1 MAFWLLVCAWGQF
14 LSSSE
19 AELSVDRLLIEKVV
33 QDRLLEAAD
42 DEEATGKEDNITAVA
57 DGLSDVAAV
66 VGVDLGEEVGWYVT
80 TAFVFA
86 DAGISVAGAYIML
99 FNGGELKNTLLA
111 FSAMTA
117 SGFSGLKVRFETED
131 LTPPLVVDVL
141 KFLLATITVSVFTI
155 GNEAAG
161 QRLQSANIFNSVSGF
176 AVPMVRS
183 GVLSLLGCSALD
195 PSIRSEMWP
204 DGTPT
209 CPSENT
215 ESVANWLLRGFG
227 WSIVLFGVY
236 IAPVIAFAL
245 SIFNGSTLGA
255 NLMVGAVSNVIVML
269 CAKEYLE
276 GYLPQGYDQADVKF
290 YLDMIAGPLF
300 VIITI
305 YAIKKQFQKI
315 KNKMRR
321 AMVTDDNKWQ
331 KVLLDPVLANGEL
344 QQDLKV
350 QSGSKVAISLGNPKN
365 MRSIR
370 IDIDEQALYAFSVQL
385 PEDPSASVVALPVKR
400 GKALWIALLLL
411 AFPLVYGFF
420 AVYVGY
426 ELDTDAWYKW
436 VEKLLSDRVTFWVVV
451 VVAIML
457 IILLV
462 WLVLR
467 VLKKV
472 IAFLVDQLPGEDLP
486 GEGEEEL
493 GRSEF
498 HVEADQQVGLKITFN
513 LESNELVITQHDG
526 DEQIRATLPDPGV
539 STDDE
544 PSFAVVKRQ
553 LTEDKLR
560 QLKKKAQKFK
570 TLRTLVDEPRN
581 DDDHTAW
588 KGVCDLEEREAW
600 AFAAVYVRSQDEATW
615 AVEPEDPPKEAR
627 CACCSRALT
636 KAIDAITF
644 LNNFI
649 GVAVRKPHKLKA
661 MVKERI
667 AKLEAEVTGTLSMTV
682 NAAKLNSVLPSDD

>member
-1 MAFWLLVCAWGQF
+1 
-14 LSSSE
+14 
-19 AELSVDRLLIEKVV
+19 
-33 QDRLLEAAD
+33 
-42 DEEATGKEDNITAVA
+42 
-57 DGLSDVAAV
+57 
-66 VGVDLGEEVGWYVT
+66 
-80 TAFVFA
+80 
-86 DAGISVAGAYIML
+86 
-99 FNGGELKNTLLA
+99 
-111 FSAMTA
+111 
-117 SGFSGLKVRFETED
+117 
-131 LTPPLVVDVL
+131 
-141 KFLLATITVSVFTI
+141 
-155 GNEAAG
+155 
-161 QRLQSANIFNSVSGF
+161 
-176 AVPMVRS
+176 
-183 GVLSLLGCSALD
+183 
-195 PSIRSEMWP
+195 
-204 DGTPT
+204 
-209 CPSENT
+209 
-215 ESVANWLLRGFG
+215 
-227 WSIVLFGVY
+227 
-236 IAPVIAFAL
+236 
-245 SIFNGSTLGA
+245 
-255 NLMVGAVSNVIVML
+255 
-269 CAKEYLE
+269 
-276 GYLPQGYDQADVKF
+276 
-290 YLDMIAGPLF
+290 
-300 VIITI
+300 
-305 YAIKKQFQKI
+305 
-315 KNKMRR
+315 
-321 AMVTDDNKWQ
+321 
-331 KVLLDPVLANGEL
+331 
-344 QQDLKV
+344 
-350 QSGSKVAISLGNPKN
+350 

-627 CACCSRALT
+627 CACCARALT
-636 KAIDAITF
+636 KAIGAITF
-644 LNNFI
+644 FNNFI